1 MNINNITD
9 IASLSASYKGEIFVY
24 VKNNTFDSVKDF
36 IDTNNLIAFIE
47 NENSIYA
54 QGHKYTGLT
63 NEQITAFEN
72 YATQIADI
80 NKKIK
85 IVNES
90 DSVEDRAA
98 SIIGD
103 LTFGSGP
110 DKIVGTNVTNFV
122 TSVLQRIEA
131 GDSAIT
137 ESFNEVN
144 TKIENLGTQLT
155 NVLATVVKG
164 DYATKVR
171 NAADDQFIE
180 VTLVETANSGE
191 NAALTPFIPPY
202 TFEVK
207 SKNIASIAELQ
218 NLANSID
225 GKISTEIAK
234 VVDGADSSFD
244 TLKEIADWIRNHP
257 DAAQM
262 NTDIETLKT
271 KVNALTGNLYHTET
285 NGSGETVT
293 VLNKFTNGNLS
304 GQDWA
309 TSLQKINEI
318 LDTVSFASNVQDNAE
333 PNKIDQIDFAEQDVH
348 GLTGDSTD
356 TKVKFGT
363 TTLDNSK
370 NVKIELNLELLEK
383 IKSQITSS
391 ANTYSDTKLNEA
403 KAYVDE
409 KLSWVII

>member
-1 MNINNITD
+1 MNIKNITD
-9 IASLSASYKGEIFVY
+9 ISSLENSYKGEIFVS
-24 VKNNTFDSVKDF
+24 VKNNSFDSVKDF

-47 NENSIYA
+47 NENAIYA

-63 NEQITAFEN
+63 DSQLAAFEN
-72 YATQIADI
+72 YANQITDI

-85 IVNES
+85 IVSES
-90 DSVEDRAA
+90 DSAEDIAA
-98 SIIGD
+98 SIIGN

-110 DKIVGTNVTNFV
+110 DKITATNVTGFV

-137 ESFNEVN
+137 ESFNEIN
-144 TKIENLGTQLT
+144 TKIEALGGQLT
-155 NVLATVVKG
+155 NVLNTVVRG
-164 DYATKVR
+164 DYATKVK
-171 NAADDQFIE
+171 NALDDPFIE
-180 VTLVETANSGE
+180 VKLVETANVGE
-191 NAALTPFIPPY
+191 NSESTPFVPPY

-207 SKNIASIAELQ
+207 SKNIASLTDLQ
-218 NLANSID
+218 NLINSID

-244 TLKEIADWIRNHP
+244 TLKEIADWINNHP

-262 NTDIETLKT
+262 NSDINTLKT
-271 KVNALTGNLYHTET
+271 KLNELTGTLYHTET
-285 NGSGETVT
+285 NESGETVN

-304 GQDWA
+304 GEDWA

-333 PNKIDQIDFAEQDVH
+333 PNKIDEIDFSQQDVH
-348 GLTGDSTD
+348 ELTGDSTD

-363 TTLDNSK
+363 TSLDDNK
-370 NVKIELNLELLEK
+370 HVKIEVNLELLEK
-383 IKSQITSS
+383 IKSQVISS
-391 ANTYSDTKLNEA
+391 ANTYSDTKLDEA

-409 KLSWVII
+409 KLSWVIM

>member
-63 NEQITAFEN
+63 DEQIAAFEN

-144 TKIENLGTQLT
+144 AKIENLGKQLT

-180 VTLVETANSGE
+180 VTLVETANTGE
-191 NAALTPFIPPY
+191 NTELTPFIPPY

-207 SKNIASIAELQ
+207 SKNIASITELQ

-244 TLKEIADWIRNHP
+244 TLKEIADWIQNHP

-304 GQDWA
+304 GEDWA

-363 TTLDNSK
+363 TTLDDSK

-391 ANTYSDTKLNEA
+391 ANTYSDSKLNEA

>member
-9 IASLSASYKGEIFVY
+9 IGSLSASYKGEIFVY

-63 NEQITAFEN
+63 NEQIAAFEN

-144 TKIENLGTQLT
+144 TKIENLGKQLT

-180 VTLVETANSGE
+180 VTLVETTNAGE
-191 NAALTPFIPPY
+191 NAELTPFIPPY

-207 SKNIASIAELQ
+207 SKNIASITELQ

-244 TLKEIADWIRNHP
+244 TLKEIADWIQNHP

-285 NGSGETVT
+285 NVSGETVT

-304 GQDWA
+304 GEDWA

-363 TTLDNSK
+363 TTLDDSK

>member
-63 NEQITAFEN
+63 DEQIAAFEN

-85 IVNES
+85 IVSES
-90 DSVEDRAA
+90 DSAEDIAA
-98 SIIGD
+98 SIIGN

-110 DKIVGTNVTNFV
+110 DKITATNVTDFV

-144 TKIENLGTQLT
+144 RKIENLGTQLT

-180 VTLVETANSGE
+180 VTLVETANAGE
-191 NAALTPFIPPY
+191 NAELTPFIPPY

-207 SKNIASIAELQ
+207 SKNIASITELQ

-234 VVDGADSSFD
+234 IVDGADSSFD
-244 TLKEIADWIRNHP
+244 TLKEIADWIQNHP

-271 KVNALTGNLYHTET
+271 KVNELTGNLYHTET
-285 NGSGETVT
+285 NESGETVT

-304 GQDWA
+304 GEEWA

-363 TTLDNSK
+363 TTLDDSK

-383 IKSQITSS
+383 IKSQIISS
-391 ANTYSDTKLNEA
+391 ANTYSDGKLDEA

>member
-9 IASLSASYKGEIFVY
+9 IGSLSASYKGEIFVY

-63 NEQITAFEN
+63 DEQITAFEN

-144 TKIENLGTQLT
+144 TKIESLGKQLT

-180 VTLVETANSGE
+180 VTLVETANAGE
-191 NAALTPFIPPY
+191 NTELTPFIPPY

-207 SKNIASIAELQ
+207 SKNIASITELQ

-244 TLKEIADWIRNHP
+244 TLKEIADWIQNHP

-285 NGSGETVT
+285 NESGETVN

-304 GQDWA
+304 GEEWA

-363 TTLDNSK
+363 TTLDDSK

-391 ANTYSDTKLNEA
+391 ANTYSDSKLDEA

>member
-9 IASLSASYKGEIFVY
+9 IGSLSASYKGEIFVY

-63 NEQITAFEN
+63 DEQIAAFEN

-180 VTLVETANSGE
+180 VTLVETTNAGE
-191 NAALTPFIPPY
+191 NAELTPFIPPY

-207 SKNIASIAELQ
+207 SKNIASLTDLQ
-218 NLANSID
+218 NLVNSID

-244 TLKEIADWIRNHP
+244 TLKEIADWIQNHP

-304 GQDWA
+304 GEDWA

-363 TTLDNSK
+363 TTLDDSK

>member
-1 MNINNITD
+1 MNIKNITD
-9 IASLSASYKGEIFVY
+9 VTSLENSYKGEIFVY

-63 NEQITAFEN
+63 NEQIAAFEN

-144 TKIENLGTQLT
+144 TKIENLGKQLT

-191 NAALTPFIPPY
+191 NAELTPFIPPY

-207 SKNIASIAELQ
+207 SKNIASITELQ

-262 NTDIETLKT
+262 NSDINTLKT
-271 KVNALTGNLYHTET
+271 KLNELTGTLYHTET
-285 NGSGETVT
+285 NESGETVN

-304 GQDWA
+304 GEDWA

-333 PNKIDQIDFAEQDVH
+333 PNKIDEIDFSQQDVH

-363 TTLDNSK
+363 TSLDNSK
-370 NVKIELNLELLEK
+370 HVKIEVNLPLLEK
-383 IKSQITSS
+383 IKSQVISL
-391 ANTYSDTKLNEA
+391 ANTYSDTKLDAA
-403 KAYVDE
+403 KTYVDE

>member
-63 NEQITAFEN
+63 NEQIAAFEN

-144 TKIENLGTQLT
+144 TKIENLGKQLT

-191 NAALTPFIPPY
+191 NAELTPFIPPY

-207 SKNIASIAELQ
+207 SKNIASITELQ

-304 GQDWA
+304 GEDWA

>member
-63 NEQITAFEN
+63 DEQIAAFEN

-85 IVNES
+85 IVSES
-90 DSVEDRAA
+90 DSAEDIAA
-98 SIIGD
+98 SIIGN

-110 DKIVGTNVTNFV
+110 DKITATNVTDFV

-180 VTLVETANSGE
+180 VTLVETANVGE
-191 NAALTPFIPPY
+191 NAELTPFIPPY

-207 SKNIASIAELQ
+207 SKNIASITELQ

-244 TLKEIADWIRNHP
+244 TLKEIADWIQNHP

-285 NGSGETVT
+285 NESGESVT

-304 GQDWA
+304 GEEWA

-363 TTLDNSK
+363 TTLDDSK

-391 ANTYSDTKLNEA
+391 ANTYSDTKLDEA

>member
-1 MNINNITD
+1 MNIKNITD
-9 IASLSASYKGEIFVY
+9 VTSLENSYKGEIFVH
-24 VKNNTFDSVKDF
+24 VKNNSFDSVKDF
-36 IDTNNLIAFIE
+36 IDANNLIAFIE

-63 NEQITAFEN
+63 NEQIAAFEN

-85 IVNES
+85 IVSES
-90 DSVEDRAA
+90 DSAEDIAA
-98 SIIGD
+98 SIIGN

-110 DKIVGTNVTNFV
+110 DKITATNVTDFV

-137 ESFNEVN
+137 ESFNEIN
-144 TKIENLGTQLT
+144 TKIEALGGQLT
-155 NVLATVVKG
+155 NVLNTVVRG
-164 DYATKVR
+164 DYATKVK
-171 NAADDQFIE
+171 NALDDPFIE
-180 VTLVETANSGE
+180 VKLVETTNAGE
-191 NAALTPFIPPY
+191 NSELTPFVPPY

-207 SKNIASIAELQ
+207 SKNIASLTDLQ
-218 NLANSID
+218 NLIDSID

-244 TLKEIADWIRNHP
+244 TLKEIADWINNHP

-262 NTDIETLKT
+262 NSDINTLKT
-271 KVNALTGNLYHTET
+271 KLNDLTGTLYHTET

-304 GQDWA
+304 GEDWA

-333 PNKIDQIDFAEQDVH
+333 PNKIDEIDFGQQDVH
-348 GLTGDSTD
+348 ELTGDSTD

-363 TTLDNSK
+363 TSLDDNK
-370 NVKIELNLELLEK
+370 HVKIEVNLPLLEK
-383 IKSQITSS
+383 IKSQVISL
-391 ANTYSDTKLNEA
+391 ANTYSDTKLDEA

-409 KLSWVII
+409 KLSWVIV

>member
-1 MNINNITD
+1 MNIKNITD
-9 IASLSASYKGEIFVY
+9 ISSLENSYKGEIFVS
-24 VKNNTFDSVKDF
+24 VKNNSFDSVKDF

-47 NENSIYA
+47 NENAIYA
-54 QGHKYTGLT
+54 QGHKYSGLT
-63 NEQITAFEN
+63 DSQLATFEN
-72 YATQIADI
+72 YANQITNI

-85 IVNES
+85 IVSES
-90 DSVEDRAA
+90 DSAEDIAA
-98 SIIGD
+98 SIIGN

-110 DKIVGTNVTNFV
+110 DKITATNVTDFV

-137 ESFNEVN
+137 ESLNEIN
-144 TKIENLGTQLT
+144 TKIEALGGQLT
-155 NVLATVVKG
+155 NVLNTVVRG
-164 DYATKVR
+164 DYATKVK
-171 NAADDQFIE
+171 NALDDPFIE
-180 VTLVETANSGE
+180 VKLVETTNAGE
-191 NAALTPFIPPY
+191 NSELTPFVPPY

-207 SKNIASIAELQ
+207 SKNIASLTDLQ
-218 NLANSID
+218 NLVNSID

-244 TLKEIADWIRNHP
+244 TLKEIADWINNHP

-262 NTDIETLKT
+262 NSDINTLKT
-271 KVNALTGNLYHTET
+271 KLNELTGTLYHTET
-285 NGSGETVT
+285 NESGETVN

-304 GQDWA
+304 GEDWA

-333 PNKIDQIDFAEQDVH
+333 PNKIDEIDFSQQDVH
-348 GLTGDSTD
+348 ELTGDSTD

-363 TTLDNSK
+363 TSLDDNK
-370 NVKIELNLELLEK
+370 HVKIEVNLPLLEK
-383 IKSQITSS
+383 IKSQVISS
-391 ANTYSDTKLNEA
+391 ANTYSDTKLDEA

-409 KLSWVII
+409 KLSWVIM

>member
-1 MNINNITD
+1 MNIKNITD
-9 IASLSASYKGEIFVY
+9 VTSLENSYKGEIFVY
-24 VKNNTFDSVKDF
+24 VKNNSFDSVKDF

-63 NEQITAFEN
+63 NEQIAAFEN

-144 TKIENLGTQLT
+144 TKIENLGKQLT

-164 DYATKVR
+164 DYATKVK
-171 NAADDQFIE
+171 NALDDPFIE
-180 VTLVETANSGE
+180 VKLVETTNVGE
-191 NAALTPFIPPY
+191 NSELTPFVPPY

-207 SKNIASIAELQ
+207 SKNIASITELQ

-262 NTDIETLKT
+262 NSDINTLKT
-271 KVNALTGNLYHTET
+271 KLNELTGTLYHTET
-285 NGSGETVT
+285 NESGETVN

-304 GQDWA
+304 GEDWA

-333 PNKIDQIDFAEQDVH
+333 PNKIDEIDFSQQDVH

-363 TTLDNSK
+363 TSLDNSK
-370 NVKIELNLELLEK
+370 HVKIEVNLPLLEK
-383 IKSQITSS
+383 IKSQVISL
-391 ANTYSDTKLNEA
+391 ANTYSDTKLDAA
-403 KAYVDE
+403 KTYVDE

>member
-63 NEQITAFEN
+63 DEQIAAFEN

-144 TKIENLGTQLT
+144 AKIENLGKQLT

-180 VTLVETANSGE
+180 VTLVETANTGE
-191 NAALTPFIPPY
+191 NTELTPFIPPY

-207 SKNIASIAELQ
+207 SKNIASITELQ

-244 TLKEIADWIRNHP
+244 TLKEIADWIQNHP

-304 GQDWA
+304 GEDWA

-363 TTLDNSK
+363 TSLDDNK
-370 NVKIELNLELLEK
+370 HVKIELNLELLEK

-391 ANTYSDTKLNEA
+391 ANTYSDSKLNEA

>member
-9 IASLSASYKGEIFVY
+9 IGSLSASYKGEIFVY

-63 NEQITAFEN
+63 NEQIAAFEN

-144 TKIENLGTQLT
+144 TKIENLGKQLT

-171 NAADDQFIE
+171 NAADDPFIE
-180 VTLVETANSGE
+180 VKLVETANAGE
-191 NAALTPFIPPY
+191 NSELTPFVPPY

-207 SKNIASIAELQ
+207 SKNIASLTDLQ
-218 NLANSID
+218 NLIDSID

-244 TLKEIADWIRNHP
+244 TLKEIADWINNHP

-285 NGSGETVT
+285 NETGETVT

-304 GQDWA
+304 GEDWA

-363 TTLDNSK
+363 TTLDDSK

-391 ANTYSDTKLNEA
+391 ANTYSDTKLDEA

-409 KLSWVII
+409 KLSWVIL

>member
-9 IASLSASYKGEIFVY
+9 IGSLSASYKGEIFVY

-63 NEQITAFEN
+63 DEQIAAFEN

-144 TKIENLGTQLT
+144 TKIENLGKQLT

-180 VTLVETANSGE
+180 VTLVETANTGE
-191 NAALTPFIPPY
+191 NAELTPFIPPY

-207 SKNIASIAELQ
+207 SKNIASITELQ

-244 TLKEIADWIRNHP
+244 TLKEIADWIQNHP

-304 GQDWA
+304 GEDWA

-383 IKSQITSS
+383 IKSQVISS
-391 ANTYSDTKLNEA
+391 ANTYSDTKLDEA
-403 KAYVDE
+403 KTYVDE

>member
-1 MNINNITD
+1 MNIKNITN
-9 IASLSASYKGEIFVY
+9 IASLETNYKGEIFVY

-36 IDTNNLIAFIE
+36 IDANNLIAFIE
-47 NENSIYA
+47 NENTIYA

-63 NEQITAFEN
+63 DEQIAAFEN
-72 YATQIADI
+72 YANQIADI

-85 IVNES
+85 IVSES
-90 DSVEDRAA
+90 DSAEDIAA
-98 SIIGD
+98 SIIGN

-110 DKIVGTNVTNFV
+110 DKITATNVTDFV

-137 ESFNEVN
+137 ESFNEIN
-144 TKIENLGTQLT
+144 TKIEALGGQLT
-155 NVLATVVKG
+155 NVLNTVVRG
-164 DYATKVR
+164 DYATKVK
-171 NAADDQFIE
+171 NALDDPFIE
-180 VTLVETANSGE
+180 VKLVETVNVGE
-191 NAALTPFIPPY
+191 NSELTPFVPPY

-207 SKNIASIAELQ
+207 SKNIASLTDLQ
-218 NLANSID
+218 NLIDSID

-244 TLKEIADWIRNHP
+244 TLKEIADWINNHP

-262 NTDIETLKT
+262 NSDINTLKT
-271 KVNALTGNLYHTET
+271 KLNELTGTLYHTET
-285 NGSGETVT
+285 NESGETVN

-304 GQDWA
+304 GEDWA

-333 PNKIDQIDFAEQDVH
+333 PNKIDEIDFSQQDVH
-348 GLTGDSTD
+348 ELTGDSTD

-363 TTLDNSK
+363 TSLDDNK
-370 NVKIELNLELLEK
+370 HVKIEVNLPLLEK
-383 IKSQITSS
+383 IKSQVISL
-391 ANTYSDTKLNEA
+391 ANTYSDTKLDEA

-409 KLSWVII
+409 KLSWVIV

>member
-9 IASLSASYKGEIFVY
+9 IGSLSASYKGEIFVY

-63 NEQITAFEN
+63 DEQIAAFEN

-144 TKIENLGTQLT
+144 TKIENLGKQ
-155 NVLATVVKG
+155 
-164 DYATKVR
+164 
-171 NAADDQFIE
+171 
-180 VTLVETANSGE
+180 
-191 NAALTPFIPPY
+191 
-202 TFEVK
+202 
-207 SKNIASIAELQ
+207 
-218 NLANSID
+218 
-225 GKISTEIAK
+225 
-234 VVDGADSSFD
+234 
-244 TLKEIADWIRNHP
+244 
-257 DAAQM
+257 
-262 NTDIETLKT
+262 
-271 KVNALTGNLYHTET
+271 
-285 NGSGETVT
+285 
-293 VLNKFTNGNLS
+293 
-304 GQDWA
+304 
-309 TSLQKINEI
+309 
-318 LDTVSFASNVQDNAE
+318 
-333 PNKIDQIDFAEQDVH
+333 
-348 GLTGDSTD
+348 
-356 TKVKFGT
+356 
-363 TTLDNSK
+363 
-370 NVKIELNLELLEK
+370 
-383 IKSQITSS
+383 
-391 ANTYSDTKLNEA
+391 
-403 KAYVDE
+403 
-409 KLSWVII
+409 

>member
-9 IASLSASYKGEIFVY
+9 IGSLSASYKGEIFVY

-63 NEQITAFEN
+63 DEQIAAFEN

-144 TKIENLGTQLT
+144 TKIENLGKQLT

-180 VTLVETANSGE
+180 VTLVETANGGE
-191 NAALTPFIPPY
+191 NAELTPFIPPY

-207 SKNIASIAELQ
+207 SKNIASITELQ

-244 TLKEIADWIRNHP
+244 TLKEIADWIQNHP

-304 GQDWA
+304 GEDWA

-363 TTLDNSK
+363 TTLDDSK

-383 IKSQITSS
+383 IKSQIASS

>member
-1 MNINNITD
+1 MNIKNITD
-9 IASLSASYKGEIFVY
+9 VTSLENSYKGEIFVY
-24 VKNNTFDSVKDF
+24 VKNNSFDSVKDF
-36 IDTNNLIAFIE
+36 IDANNLIAFIE
-47 NENSIYA
+47 NENAIYA
-54 QGHKYTGLT
+54 QGHKYSGLT
-63 NEQITAFEN
+63 DSQLSAFEN
-72 YATQIADI
+72 YANQITDI

-85 IVNES
+85 IVSES
-90 DSVEDRAA
+90 DSAEDIAA
-98 SIIGD
+98 SIIGN

-110 DKIVGTNVTNFV
+110 DKITATNVTGFV

-137 ESFNEVN
+137 ESFNEIN
-144 TKIENLGTQLT
+144 TKIEALGGQLT
-155 NVLATVVKG
+155 NVLNTVVRG
-164 DYATKVR
+164 DYATKVK
-171 NAADDQFIE
+171 NALDDPFIE
-180 VTLVETANSGE
+180 VKLVETTNVGE
-191 NAALTPFIPPY
+191 NSELTPFVPPY

-207 SKNIASIAELQ
+207 SKNIASITELQ

-262 NTDIETLKT
+262 NSDINTLKT
-271 KVNALTGNLYHTET
+271 KLNELTGTLYHTET
-285 NGSGETVT
+285 NESGETVN

-304 GQDWA
+304 GEDWA

-333 PNKIDQIDFAEQDVH
+333 PNKIDEIDFSQQDVH

-363 TTLDNSK
+363 TSLDNSK
-370 NVKIELNLELLEK
+370 HVKIEVNLPLLEK
-383 IKSQITSS
+383 IKSQVISL
-391 ANTYSDTKLNEA
+391 ANTYSDTKLDAA
-403 KAYVDE
+403 KTYVDE

>member
-9 IASLSASYKGEIFVY
+9 IGSLSASYKGEIFVY

-63 NEQITAFEN
+63 DEQIAAFEN

-144 TKIENLGTQLT
+144 TKIENLGKQLT

-180 VTLVETANSGE
+180 VTLVETANTGE
-191 NAALTPFIPPY
+191 NAELTPFIPPY

-207 SKNIASIAELQ
+207 SKNIASITELQ

-244 TLKEIADWIRNHP
+244 TLKEIADWIQNHP

-304 GQDWA
+304 GEDWA

-363 TTLDNSK
+363 TTLDDSK

>member
-9 IASLSASYKGEIFVY
+9 IGSLSASYKGEIFVY

-63 NEQITAFEN
+63 DEQITAFEN

-180 VTLVETANSGE
+180 VTLVETANTGE
-191 NAALTPFIPPY
+191 NTELTPFIPPY

-207 SKNIASIAELQ
+207 SKNIASLTDLQ
-218 NLANSID
+218 NLVNSID

-244 TLKEIADWIRNHP
+244 TLKEIADWIQNHP

-285 NGSGETVT
+285 NESGETVN

-304 GQDWA
+304 GEDWA

-383 IKSQITSS
+383 IKSQVISS
-391 ANTYSDTKLNEA
+391 ANTYSDTKLDEA
-403 KAYVDE
+403 KTYVDE

>member
-9 IASLSASYKGEIFVY
+9 IGSLSASYKGEIFVY

-63 NEQITAFEN
+63 NEQIAAFEN

-180 VTLVETANSGE
+180 VTLVETTNAGE
-191 NAALTPFIPPY
+191 NAELTPFIPPY

-207 SKNIASIAELQ
+207 SKNIASITELQ

-244 TLKEIADWIRNHP
+244 TLKEIADWIQNHP

-285 NGSGETVT
+285 NVSGETVT

-304 GQDWA
+304 GEDWA

-363 TTLDNSK
+363 TTLDDSK

-391 ANTYSDTKLNEA
+391 ANTYSDTKLDEA

>member
-9 IASLSASYKGEIFVY
+9 IGSLSASYKGEIFVY

-63 NEQITAFEN
+63 NEQIAAFEN

-144 TKIENLGTQLT
+144 TKIENLGKQLT

-180 VTLVETANSGE
+180 VTLVETANTGE
-191 NAALTPFIPPY
+191 NTELTPFIPPY

-207 SKNIASIAELQ
+207 SKNIASITELQ

-244 TLKEIADWIRNHP
+244 TLKEIADWIQNHP

-304 GQDWA
+304 GEDWA

-363 TTLDNSK
+363 TTLDDSK
-370 NVKIELNLELLEK
+370 NVKIELNLPLLEK
-383 IKSQITSS
+383 IKSQVISS
-391 ANTYSDTKLNEA
+391 ANTYSDTKLDEA

>member
-63 NEQITAFEN
+63 DEQITAFEN

-90 DSVEDRAA
+90 DSAEDIAA
-98 SIIGD
+98 SIIGN

-110 DKIVGTNVTNFV
+110 DKITATNVTDFV

-137 ESFNEVN
+137 ESFNEIN
-144 TKIENLGTQLT
+144 KKIEALGGQLT
-155 NVLATVVKG
+155 NVLNTVVRG
-164 DYATKVR
+164 DYATKVK
-171 NAADDQFIE
+171 NALDDPFIE
-180 VTLVETANSGE
+180 VKLVETANVGE
-191 NAALTPFIPPY
+191 NFELTPFVPPY

-207 SKNIASIAELQ
+207 SKNIASLTDLQ
-218 NLANSID
+218 NLIDSID

-244 TLKEIADWIRNHP
+244 TLKEIADWINNHP

-262 NTDIETLKT
+262 NSDINTLKT
-271 KVNALTGNLYHTET
+271 KLNELTGTLYHTET
-285 NGSGETVT
+285 NESGETVN

-304 GQDWA
+304 GEDWA

-333 PNKIDQIDFAEQDVH
+333 PNKIDEIDFSQQDVH
-348 GLTGDSTD
+348 ELTGDSTD

-363 TTLDNSK
+363 TSLDDNK
-370 NVKIELNLELLEK
+370 HVKIEVNLPLLEK
-383 IKSQITSS
+383 IKSQVISL
-391 ANTYSDTKLNEA
+391 ANTYSDTKLDEA
-403 KAYVDE
+403 KTYVDE

>member
-1 MNINNITD
+1 MNIKNIID
-9 IASLSASYKGEIFVY
+9 ISSLETSYKGEIFVS
-24 VKNNTFDSVKDF
+24 VKNNSFDSVKDF

-47 NENSIYA
+47 NENAIYA

-63 NEQITAFEN
+63 DSQLAAFEN
-72 YATQIADI
+72 YANQITDI

-85 IVNES
+85 IVSES
-90 DSVEDRAA
+90 DSAEDIAA
-98 SIIGD
+98 SIIGN

-110 DKIVGTNVTNFV
+110 DKITATNVTGFV

-137 ESFNEVN
+137 ESFNEIN
-144 TKIENLGTQLT
+144 TKIEALGGQLT
-155 NVLATVVKG
+155 NVLNTVVRG
-164 DYATKVR
+164 DYATKVK
-171 NAADDQFIE
+171 NALDDPFIE
-180 VTLVETANSGE
+180 VKLVETTNVGE
-191 NAALTPFIPPY
+191 NSESTPFVPPY

-207 SKNIASIAELQ
+207 SKNIASLTDLQ
-218 NLANSID
+218 NLINSID

-244 TLKEIADWIRNHP
+244 TLKEIADWIQNHP

-304 GQDWA
+304 GEDWA

-333 PNKIDQIDFAEQDVH
+333 PNKIDEIDFSQQDVH
-348 GLTGDSTD
+348 ELTGDSTD

-363 TTLDNSK
+363 TSLDNNK
-370 NVKIELNLELLEK
+370 HVKIEVNLPLLEK
-383 IKSQITSS
+383 IKSQVISL
-391 ANTYSDTKLNEA
+391 ANTYSDTKLDEA
-403 KAYVDE
+403 KTYVDE

>member
-1 MNINNITD
+1 MNIKNITD
-9 IASLSASYKGEIFVY
+9 ISSLENSYKGEIFVS
-24 VKNNTFDSVKDF
+24 VKNNSFDSVKDF

-47 NENSIYA
+47 NENAIYA
-54 QGHKYTGLT
+54 QGHKYSGLT
-63 NEQITAFEN
+63 DSQLSAFEN
-72 YATQIADI
+72 YANQITDI

-85 IVNES
+85 IVSES
-90 DSVEDRAA
+90 DSAEDIAA
-98 SIIGD
+98 SIIGN

-110 DKIVGTNVTNFV
+110 DKITATNVTGFV

-137 ESFNEVN
+137 ESFNEIN
-144 TKIENLGTQLT
+144 TKIEALGGQLT
-155 NVLATVVKG
+155 NVLNTVVRG
-164 DYATKVR
+164 DYATKVK
-171 NAADDQFIE
+171 NALDDPFIE
-180 VTLVETANSGE
+180 VKLVETANAGE
-191 NAALTPFIPPY
+191 NSELTPFVPPY

-207 SKNIASIAELQ
+207 SKNIASLTDLQ
-218 NLANSID
+218 NLIDSID

-234 VVDGADSSFD
+234 VVNGADSSFD
-244 TLKEIADWIRNHP
+244 TLKEIADWINNHP

-262 NTDIETLKT
+262 NSDINTLKT
-271 KVNALTGNLYHTET
+271 KLNELTGTLYHTET
-285 NGSGETVT
+285 NGSGETVN

-304 GQDWA
+304 GEDWA

-363 TTLDNSK
+363 TTLDDSK

-383 IKSQITSS
+383 IKSQIASS

>member
-63 NEQITAFEN
+63 DEQIAAFEN

-180 VTLVETANSGE
+180 VTLVETVNAGE
-191 NAALTPFIPPY
+191 NAELTPFIPPY

-207 SKNIASIAELQ
+207 SKNIASITELQ

-244 TLKEIADWIRNHP
+244 TLKEIADWIQNHP

-262 NTDIETLKT
+262 NTDINTLKT
-271 KVNALTGNLYHTET
+271 KVNELTGNLYHTET
-285 NGSGETVT
+285 NESGESVT

-304 GQDWA
+304 GEEWA

-363 TTLDNSK
+363 TTLDDSK

-383 IKSQITSS
+383 IKSQIISS
-391 ANTYSDTKLNEA
+391 ANTYSDTKLDEA

>member
-1 MNINNITD
+1 MNIKNITD
-9 IASLSASYKGEIFVY
+9 ISSLENSYKGEIFVS
-24 VKNNTFDSVKDF
+24 VKNNSFDSVKDF

-47 NENSIYA
+47 NENAIYA
-54 QGHKYTGLT
+54 QGHKYSGLT
-63 NEQITAFEN
+63 DSQLAAFEN
-72 YATQIADI
+72 YANQITDI

-85 IVNES
+85 IVGES
-90 DSVEDRAA
+90 DSAEDIAA
-98 SIIGD
+98 SIIGN

-110 DKIVGTNVTNFV
+110 DKITATNVTDFV

-137 ESFNEVN
+137 ESFNEIN
-144 TKIENLGTQLT
+144 TKIEALGGQLT
-155 NVLATVVKG
+155 NVLNTVVRG
-164 DYATKVR
+164 DYATKVK
-171 NAADDQFIE
+171 NALDDPFIE
-180 VTLVETANSGE
+180 VKLVETTNAGE
-191 NAALTPFIPPY
+191 NSELTPFVPPY

-207 SKNIASIAELQ
+207 SKNIASLTDLQ
-218 NLANSID
+218 NLINSID

-244 TLKEIADWIRNHP
+244 TLKEIADWINNHP

-262 NTDIETLKT
+262 NSDINTLKT
-271 KVNALTGNLYHTET
+271 KLNELTGTLYHTET
-285 NGSGETVT
+285 NESGETVN

-304 GQDWA
+304 GEDWA

-333 PNKIDQIDFAEQDVH
+333 PNKIDEIDFSQQDVH
-348 GLTGDSTD
+348 ELTGDSTD

-363 TTLDNSK
+363 TSLDDNK
-370 NVKIELNLELLEK
+370 HVKIEVNLPLLEK
-383 IKSQITSS
+383 IKSQVISL
-391 ANTYSDTKLNEA
+391 ANTYSDTKLDEA
-403 KAYVDE
+403 KTYVDE

>member
-9 IASLSASYKGEIFVY
+9 IASLSANYKGEIFVY

-63 NEQITAFEN
+63 NEQIAAFEN

-180 VTLVETANSGE
+180 VTLVETTNAGE
-191 NAALTPFIPPY
+191 NAELTPFIPPY

-207 SKNIASIAELQ
+207 SKNIASLTDLQ
-218 NLANSID
+218 NLVNSID

-244 TLKEIADWIRNHP
+244 TLKEIADWIQNHP

-304 GQDWA
+304 GEDWA

-363 TTLDNSK
+363 TTLDDSK

-391 ANTYSDTKLNEA
+391 ANTYSDTKLDEA

>member
-1 MNINNITD
+1 MNIKNITD
-9 IASLSASYKGEIFVY
+9 ISSLENSYKGEIFVS
-24 VKNNTFDSVKDF
+24 VKNNSFDSVKDF

-47 NENSIYA
+47 NENAIYA

-63 NEQITAFEN
+63 DSQLAAFEN
-72 YATQIADI
+72 YANQITDI

-85 IVNES
+85 IVGES
-90 DSVEDRAA
+90 DSAEDIAA
-98 SIIGD
+98 SIIGN

-110 DKIVGTNVTNFV
+110 DKITATNVTDFV

-137 ESFNEVN
+137 ESLNEIN
-144 TKIENLGTQLT
+144 KKIEALGVQLT
-155 NVLATVVKG
+155 NVLNTVVRG
-164 DYATKVR
+164 DYATKVK
-171 NAADDQFIE
+171 NALDDPFIE
-180 VTLVETANSGE
+180 VKLVETTNAGE
-191 NAALTPFIPPY
+191 NSESTPFVPPY

-207 SKNIASIAELQ
+207 SKNIASLTDLQ
-218 NLANSID
+218 NLIDSID

-244 TLKEIADWIRNHP
+244 TLKEIADWINNHP

-262 NTDIETLKT
+262 NSDINTLKT
-271 KVNALTGNLYHTET
+271 KLNELTGTLYHTET

-293 VLNKFTNGNLS
+293 VLNKFTNGNLT
-304 GQDWA
+304 GEDWA

-333 PNKIDQIDFAEQDVH
+333 PNKIDEIDFSQQDVH
-348 GLTGDSTD
+348 ELTGDSTD

-363 TTLDNSK
+363 TSLDDSK
-370 NVKIELNLELLEK
+370 HVKIEVNLPLLEK
-383 IKSQITSS
+383 IKSQVISL
-391 ANTYSDTKLNEA
+391 ANTYSDTKLDEA
-403 KAYVDE
+403 KTYVDE